1 MRKFTALKYIGFLGL
16 LISSTYLNAQEE
28 NPLFDNYISLDYENK
43 KTYTIAQVNVVGTE
57 TRDTNA
63 IKSIVKLRE
72 GDEIVLASDRIG
84 RGVKSLWRLGIFSN
98 VEILLDDIIDDE
110 IYLTIKLEESPTLS
124 RIEFKGVKK
133 SWTDDLTSAVQES
146 VRIGGILTQNGR
158 SESIQKIKTFYK
170 SKGFPDAEIT
180 IDQNSHPTKANS
192 VIAVFTVAPKDRM
205 KIGKISFDGNEY
217 VSDRKLRKLMK
228 ETKKKGTIFKKSKF
242 VESDFEEDKKNIL
255 AHYNKL
261 GYRDATF
268 LGDSLWV
275 NVDNNLELK
284 VKLSE
289 GSQYVY
295 RNISWK
301 GNSLYTDNQLAG
313 VLGIVPGDIYNEEL
327 LAKRLEFS
335 LDGRDVSSLYM
346 DNGYLFFQATPTE
359 LSVQNDSIDLEMR
372 IYEGPQATIDKVSI
386 AGNDR
391 TNENVVRR
399 TIRTVPGDKFSRSNI
414 IRSQRELQNLGY
426 FNPENMDI
434 QTPVNPDRGTVDI
447 EYTLE
452 ETPSDQL
459 ELSAGFGGFSGLIG
473 TLGVSFNNFSIN
485 NITKKESWS
494 PLPTGDGQRL
504 SVRIQSNGR
513 FFRSY
518 NASFTDP
525 WLGGKKPNSFSIGF
539 TGSEFNNSQF
549 GGGFLNI
556 LRGFVG
562 LGSSLKFPDD
572 FFVSNT
578 VLNLESIKL
587 DEYGGI
593 FIVDSG
599 NFKNLNLNQTISRSS
614 IDQPLFPRR
623 GSRLSLSVQFTP
635 PYSLFRKDNFWILTE
650 AEKTE
655 LHQNALLELGSR
667 GREGYFNQ
675 VLGSGMTQAEE
686 DVEQEENSRKF
697 GFLEYHKWRFDAEWY
712 FNIAGK
718 LVMAAS
724 AKMGYLGSY
733 NDALGT
739 VPFERFELGGD
750 GLSNQNSGIT
760 GTDIIALRGYDLQD
774 LSVNTGRRGNAA
786 IFNKFT
792 VELRYPLSLNPTS
805 TIYATTFFQAGNAW
819 NEFRDYN
826 PFDLYRSVGVGV
838 RVFLPMFGLLGFDYG
853 FGLDKVI
860 EGNPNP
866 GLGQLSKFSI
876 ILGFEPD

>member
-1 MRKFTALKYIGFLGL
+1 F
-16 LISSTYLNAQEE
+16 N
-28 NPLFDNYISLDYENK
+28 NYISLDYEEK
-43 KTYTIAQVNVVGTE
+43 KVYTIAEVNVVGTE

-72 GDEIVLASDRIG
+72 GDEIILASDKIG
-84 RGVKSLWRLGIFSN
+84 RGIKSLWRLGIFSN
-98 VEILLDDIIDDE
+98 VEILLDKIDGDDV
-110 IYLTIKLEESPTLS
+110 YLTIKLEESPTLS
-124 RIEFKGVKK
+124 RYEFKGIKK
-133 SWTDDLTSAVQES
+133 AWTDDLTSEVEKS
-146 VRIGGILTQNGR
+146 LRIGGILSQNGR
-158 SESIQKIKTFYK
+158 LESIENIKNFYLN
-170 SKGFPDAEIT
+170 KGYPNAQII
-180 IDQNSHPTKANS
+180 IDQKEHPAKINN
-192 VIAVFTVAPKDRM
+192 VIAVFTVTPKDRM
-205 KIGKISFDGNEY
+205 KISKITFNGNKY
-217 VSDRKLRKLMK
+217 LSDRKLRKLMK

-242 VESDFEEDKKNIL
+242 VDTDFKEDKKNIL

-261 GYRDATF
+261 GYRDARI

-284 VKLSE
+284 IDVNE
-289 GSQYVY
+289 GNQYVY
-295 RNISWK
+295 RSISWK
-301 GNSLYTDNQLAG
+301 GNLLYTDQQLAG
-313 VLGIVPGDIYNEEL
+313 VLGLNKGDVFNEEL
-327 LAKRLEFS
+327 LSKRLEFS

-346 DNGYLFFQATPTE
+346 DNGYLFFQVTPTE
-359 LSVQNDSIDLEMR
+359 LSVHNDSIDLEMR

-391 TNENVVRR
+391 TNENVIRR

-434 QTPVNPDRGTVDI
+434 QTPVNAERGTVDI
-447 EYTLE
+447 EYTVE

-513 FFRSY
+513 FFKSY

-525 WLGGKKPNSFSIGF
+525 WLGGKKPNSFTVGF
-539 TGSEFNNSQF
+539 TGSEFNNTQF
-549 GGGFLNI
+549 GGGLLNI
-556 LRGFVG
+556 LRGFIG
-562 LGSSLKFPDD
+562 LGSALKFPDD

-578 VLNLESIKL
+578 VVNIENIIL
-587 DEYGGI
+587 DNFAG
-593 FIVDSG
+593 FNVPSG
-599 NFKNLNLNQTISRSS
+599 SYKNFNFNQTITRSS
-614 IDQPLFPRR
+614 VDQPLFPRR
-623 GSRLSLSVQFTP
+623 GAKLSLSVQFTP
-635 PYSLFRKDNFWILTE
+635 PYSLFRGDNHWVVSSQERIQLI
-650 AEKTE
+650 
-655 LHQNALLELGSR
+655 
-667 GREGYFNQ
+667 
-675 VLGSGMTQAEE
+675 
-686 DVEQEENSRKF
+686 QEENLSLGPRQKLVDAAADRFINDIENGRKF
-697 GFLEYHKWRFDAEWY
+697 EFLEYHKWRFDAEWY

-718 LVMAAS
+718 LVMATS
-724 AKMGYLGSY
+724 AKMGYLGAY
-733 NDALGT
+733 NNAIGI
-739 VPFERFELGGD
+739 VPFERFEVGGD

-774 LSVNTGRRGNAA
+774 LDVNGGSTRGSAV

-805 TIYATTFFQAGNAW
+805 TIYGTTFFQAGNAW
-819 NEFRDYN
+819 NSFRDYN
-826 PFDLYRSVGVGV
+826 PFDLYRSVGVGL
-838 RVFLPMFGLLGFDYG
+838 RVFLPMFGLLGFDYA

-866 GLGQLSKFSI
+866 GLGELSKFSI

>member
-473 TLGVSFNNFSIN
+473 TLGVSFN
-485 NITKKESWS
+485 
-494 PLPTGDGQRL
+494 
-504 SVRIQSNGR
+504 
-513 FFRSY
+513 
-518 NASFTDP
+518 
-525 WLGGKKPNSFSIGF
+525 
-539 TGSEFNNSQF
+539 
-549 GGGFLNI
+549 
-556 LRGFVG
+556 
-562 LGSSLKFPDD
+562 
-572 FFVSNT
+572 
-578 VLNLESIKL
+578 
-587 DEYGGI
+587 
-593 FIVDSG
+593 
-599 NFKNLNLNQTISRSS
+599 
-614 IDQPLFPRR
+614 
-623 GSRLSLSVQFTP
+623 
-635 PYSLFRKDNFWILTE
+635 
-650 AEKTE
+650 
-655 LHQNALLELGSR
+655 
-667 GREGYFNQ
+667 
-675 VLGSGMTQAEE
+675 
-686 DVEQEENSRKF
+686 
-697 GFLEYHKWRFDAEWY
+697 
-712 FNIAGK
+712 
-718 LVMAAS
+718 
-724 AKMGYLGSY
+724 
-733 NDALGT
+733 
-739 VPFERFELGGD
+739 
-750 GLSNQNSGIT
+750 
-760 GTDIIALRGYDLQD
+760 
-774 LSVNTGRRGNAA
+774 
-786 IFNKFT
+786 
-792 VELRYPLSLNPTS
+792 
-805 TIYATTFFQAGNAW
+805 
-819 NEFRDYN
+819 
-826 PFDLYRSVGVGV
+826 
-838 RVFLPMFGLLGFDYG
+838 
-853 FGLDKVI
+853 
-860 EGNPNP
+860 
-866 GLGQLSKFSI
+866 
-876 ILGFEPD
+876 

>member
-1 MRKFTALKYIGFLGL
+1 LRKFTALKYIGFLGL

-98 VEILLDDIIDDE
+98 VEILLDDIIDDA

-158 SESIQKIKTFYK
+158 SESVQKIKTFYK

-525 WLGGKKPNSFSIGF
+525 WLGGKKPNSFTIGF

-587 DEYGGI
+587 DRYGGI

-614 IDQPLFPRR
+614 IDQPCAVYSPLF
-623 GSRLSLSVQFTP
+623 
-635 PYSLFRKDNFWILTE
+635 
-650 AEKTE
+650 
-655 LHQNALLELGSR
+655 
-667 GREGYFNQ
+667 
-675 VLGSGMTQAEE
+675 
-686 DVEQEENSRKF
+686 
-697 GFLEYHKWRFDAEWY
+697 
-712 FNIAGK
+712 
-718 LVMAAS
+718 
-724 AKMGYLGSY
+724 
-733 NDALGT
+733 
-739 VPFERFELGGD
+739 
-750 GLSNQNSGIT
+750 
-760 GTDIIALRGYDLQD
+760 II
-774 LSVNTGRRGNAA
+774 
-786 IFNKFT
+786 
-792 VELRYPLSLNPTS
+792 
-805 TIYATTFFQAGNAW
+805 
-819 NEFRDYN
+819 
-826 PFDLYRSVGVGV
+826 
-838 RVFLPMFGLLGFDYG
+838 
-853 FGLDKVI
+853 
-860 EGNPNP
+860 
-866 GLGQLSKFSI
+866 
-876 ILGFEPD
+876 